1 MTRLRLVLG
10 RLLIALGLLATL
22 LLAACW
28 TDYPWR
34 IYRWFSMPEAQ
45 LQVAPE
51 YIVVMGGGGIP
62 SESGLMRTYYGA
74 EAAHRFPDATVVIAL
89 PGDPTG
95 ETGALGRMREELER
109 RGVARD
115 RIQFEPRGTNTRSQ
129 AIEWRRQW
137 DAEEVA
143 APVLIITSPEHMRRS
158 VRTFQRAGFLEVGSV
173 AAYDTSIES
182 DLALDEDGVDSGFAL
197 KSVEGSL
204 FVRYQFWH
212 GISYLG
218 RSAREAVA
226 LLYYKLKG
234 WA

>member
-1 MTRLRLVLG
+1 MTRLRVIVG
-10 RLLIALGLLATL
+10 RFLIVLGLLTTL

-45 LQVAPE
+45 LAVPPD
-51 YIVVMGGGGIP
+51 YIMVLGGGGIP
-62 SESGLMRTYYGA
+62 SESGLMRTYYAA
-74 EAAHRFPDATVVIAL
+74 EAARLFPQAAVVIAL

-109 RGVARD
+109 RGVARQ

-129 AIEWRRQW
+129 AIEWRRQLH
-137 DAEEVA
+137 EEGA
-143 APVLIITSPEHMRRS
+143 AVPILIVTSPEHMRRS
-158 VRTFQRAGFLEVGSV
+158 VRTFQRAGFSQVGSTS
-173 AAYDTSIES
+173 AYDTAIES
-182 DLALDEDGVDSGFAL
+182 DLALHEEGVDGRFAL

-212 GISYLG
+212 GITYLS